1 VEPPRGS
8 LCSRGIIAYFYVFR
22 ISIIIIIMYMHIVSV
37 LGLARVGG
45 ASFSLAP
52 SFAALV
58 APRLVGA
65 IARGVISFAVHLFNI
80 LFTAVETTACANFSC
95 KMDFRM
101 NGKLQFFMF
110 TDCRRSL

>member
-22 ISIIIIIMYMHIVSV
+22 ISIIIIIIIIMYMHIVSV
-37 LGLARVGG
+37 LGLVRVGG

-52 SFAALV
+52 SLAALV

-80 LFTAVETTACANFSC
+80 LFTAVETKCRNVSVC
-95 KMDFRM
+95 KLF
-101 NGKLQFFMF
+101 L
-110 TDCRRSL
+110 